1 MSASRQGHGSYHS
14 VIVKSNLGNAIHWA
28 VEMVFTAFKCLD
40 DYCISLNRHRPQ
52 ILAAQSEALSGI
64 NTALE

>member
-14 VIVKSNLGNAIHWA
+14 VIVKSNLGNATLGSRNGVH
-28 VEMVFTAFKCLD
+28 CLD